1 MGVREVVRLFPAKT
15 VETEA
20 EGRRL
25 GISVLEHGLLTA
37 RVWLELRRVMGLESV
52 IPEEGALLA
61 AAHDVGKMN
70 PLFLKK
76 LLDSLPAESTEVKHW
91 SDVLRGFP
99 TDLKEVPHPCVSR
112 IAVADE
118 SMRAIGEVVERHH
131 GYEPA
136 DVEDKFPA
144 SAGVFLEHGIEQGKE
159 QEVPRICGGVSLLL
173 TEITEDRLSSPHLR
187 GCFRGHGLGRIRD
200 FPFPADA
207 GVFGSKIFGCRY
219 ESYCL
224 MGEFYGFLVSYF
236 NFDYPW

>member
-159 QEVPRICGGVSLLL
+159 QEVPRICGGVSQMRISSHS
-173 TEITEDRLSSPHLR
+173 EPQSSPHLR
-187 GCFRGHGLGRIRD
+187 GCFLASHRNHRG
-200 FPFPADA
+200 PPKFPASA
-207 GVFGSKIFGCRY
+207 GVF
-219 ESYCL
+219 
-224 MGEFYGFLVSYF
+224 
-236 NFDYPW
+236 PWPWSWSDPRLSVPRRCGGVW